1 LSYRWGAVWL
11 FRRIACIRSTLLVLV
26 VQSLSFILSKRPVR
40 AVMACWQFHQ
50 ASVFWSYLS
59 LVCNRWMIVC
69 SKACTVWASPITV
82 RPSFRRLLREQSGL
96 RLLQSI

>member
-1 LSYRWGAVWL
+1 VSCRWGVVWL
-11 FRRIACIRSTLLVLV
+11 FRRPACIRSMLWVLV
-26 VQSLSFILSKRPVR
+26 VQSFCFILSKRPVR
-40 AVMACWQFHQ
+40 AVMACWQFCQ

-59 LVCNRWMIVC
+59 LVCSKWMIVC
-69 SKACTVWASPITV
+69 SKASTVSASPITV